1 VGDHLEAL
9 YPDDEDWY
17 TGKITKDAGGGKW
30 EITWDD
36 PDGGPESHVVEAE
49 NIKAIEIPTF
59 EVDDTV
65 EAVYPDDENWYTGVV
80 KEVKSRGAAPTNEDT
95 YVVAWDDSDGGPE
108 SSVVKV
114 TDMRAYVKRIPL
126 QDLQRKQ
133 KMRGTV
139 TSIRE
144 FGAFVDVGAERDGL
158 IHVSNMPKV
167 PDLPYQVDDYVE
179 ALFKD
184 EENGDEWYTGTM
196 KEAKGDGTYV
206 VEWDDPGDGDE
217 SSIVKEDE
225 IRLQQSRSPV
235 SEGEEIDVWVKSVQE
250 PKEEGMDW
258 RLGLTMFEKSPLVA
272 FEEIPA
278 NQWIKGKV
286 VKAFTFGALVEITAP
301 NGMVASG
308 LCHVSQ
314 MRDGYVENA
323 EDEVE
328 IGSEVNVRVLSVD
341 LDQERI
347 SLSFKDDSY
356 GGGYEDDGGY

>member
-1 VGDHLEAL
+1 VKE
-9 YPDDEDWY
+9 
-17 TGKITKDAGGGKW
+17 
-30 EITWDD
+30 
-36 PDGGPESHVVEAE
+36 E
-49 NIKAIEIPTF
+49 NIKAIEVPTF

-80 KEVKSRGAAPTNEDT
+80 KEVKGDDA

-108 SSVVKV
+108 SSTVKA

-126 QDLQRKQ
+126 KDLQRKQ
-133 KMRGTV
+133 KMKGTV

-158 IHVSNMPKV
+158 VHVSNMPRV

-196 KEAKGDGTYV
+196 KEAKEDGTYV
-206 VEWDDPGDGDE
+206 VEWDDPGDGDAT
-217 SSIVKEDE
+217 SIVKGDE
-225 IRLQQSRSPV
+225 IRLHQPRCAV
-235 SEGEEIDVWVKSVQE
+235 AEGDEIDVWVRDVQA
-250 PKEEGMDW
+250 PREEGMDW
-258 RLGLTMFEKSPLVA
+258 RLGLTMFEKSPLTA
-272 FEEIPA
+272 FEEVPA

-286 VKAFTFGALVEITAP
+286 VRAASFGAFVEITAP
-301 NGMVASG
+301 NGMVSTG

-341 LDQERI
+341 LDRERI
-347 SLSFKDDSY
+347 SLSFKDDNV